1 MELLLVGFIVYFI
14 IISFIAFASYLTT
27 KKSSQYAQVIL
38 GDRSINYVLTAFS
51 AHASDMSD
59 WLFMAF
65 PAALYG
71 GGMINA
77 WIAIGLVAGMYFVW
91 KYIAPTLRTATEKL
105 NAMTLSTYFE
115 KRFTDTSGAIRLIS
129 AIISLFFFAVYIAA
143 GLKGFGF
150 LAESVF
156 ELSYITGI
164 IIAIVCVVSYIIL
177 GGYKA
182 LAWIDCFQA
191 LFLLIIIFY

>member
-1 MELLLVGFIVYFI
+1 MQAFIVGFIAYFI
-14 IISFIAFASYLTT
+14 IISAIALASYLTT
-27 KKSSQYAQVIL
+27 KKNVSQYSQVIL

-77 WIAIGLVAGMYFVW
+77 WIAIGLVIGMYFVW
-91 KYIAPTLRTATEKL
+91 KYIAPALRKTTEEL

-115 KRFTDTSGAIRLIS
+115 KRFSD
-129 AIISLFFFAVYIAA
+129 
-143 GLKGFGF
+143 
-150 LAESVF
+150 
-156 ELSYITGI
+156 
-164 IIAIVCVVSYIIL
+164 
-177 GGYKA
+177 
-182 LAWIDCFQA
+182 
-191 LFLLIIIFY
+191 